1 MEKLLIFLSGKKAVI
16 ASVILTVSG
25 YLAAKQILGEAEV
38 VLIGSLVAVIFGSA
52 SYVTGQMFGRIKDY
66 GRLGA
71 SRCQTNLN
79 EYGLKK

>member
-38 VLIGSLVAVIFGSA
+38 ILIGSLTAILFGTA
-52 SYVTGQMFGRIKDY
+52 SYKTAQIFGRIQD
-66 GRLGA
+66 
-71 SRCQTNLN
+71 NLS